1 MTQVY
6 FPNEIFSNILSYCND
21 DIKTKHNK
29 NQIKVN
35 KQIIRISEL
44 IPSHDWGDGREITY
58 KKILSLYQNDIEYP
72 DEGPG
77 PWYYFHFE
85 DYCNTGGFHRVEY
98 ERNNMIGEMRER
110 IKKKRRYIK
119 MKEQEIEE
127 MWDDLSKS

>member
-6 FPNEIFSNILSYCND
+6 LPNEIFSNILSYCND
-21 DIKTKHNK
+21 DIKSKHNK

-58 KKILSLYQNDIEYP
+58 LKILWLYQNDIEYP

-77 PWYYFHFE
+77 PWHYFHFE
-85 DYCNTGGFHRVEY
+85 DYCNPGGFHRLEY
-98 ERNNMIGEMRER
+98 ERNNMIGEMREYHKR
-110 IKKKRRYIK
+110 IN
-119 MKEQEIEE
+119 
-127 MWDDLSKS
+127 